1 MLFSMLFSDFP
12 WNQPSSSSFQ
22 AAEKAPFVERRRTSP
37 VTIDVPTVEDV
48 QPKGPLGIWRLFLNV
63 FLSHVTL
70 KWIVINSGW

>member
-22 AAEKAPFVERRRTSP
+22 AAEKAPFVERRRPSP
-37 VTIDVPTVEDV
+37 VTIDVPTVEDSTERAFGDLAIV
-48 QPKGPLGIWRLFLNV
+48 LKCVLKSN
-63 FLSHVTL
+63 VTL